1 MKRSRS
7 AVLFLSSGHSNFQRR
22 FIQPASAIVV
32 ATSVTNQLSAVKRI
46 PLQKPQNTVACGL
59 KNLGNTCYMNAVI
72 QVMRHIRELNGPLL
86 RFCDAVKLKPDS
98 ILKSKTKIS
107 FLYFC
112 CCLSNIE
119 HSFSVCLYRNVTC
132 NNKCASHVYVCT
144 TGYGDLVRE
153 MQNQRVTDPASLMQF
168 KTAIDRKCPSF
179 SGYE

>member
-7 AVLFLSSGHSNFQRR
+7 AVLFLSSGHSNFQCR
-22 FIQPASAIVV
+22 FIQPASAIAV

-46 PLQKPQNTVACGL
+46 PLRKPQNPIVACGL

-107 FLYFC
+107 FLFLL
-112 CCLSNIE
+112 LS
-119 HSFSVCLYRNVTC
+119 
-132 NNKCASHVYVCT
+132 K
-144 TGYGDLVRE
+144 
-153 MQNQRVTDPASLMQF
+153 
-168 KTAIDRKCPSF
+168 
-179 SGYE
+179 